1 MKIIITGALGHIG
14 SFIIRDFANKYP
26 ESEIFLIDNMMTQRF
41 CSLFNLPKNIK
52 FKFIEADILNFNFN
66 KILNENDILIHLAAI
81 TDAAGSFER
90 AEELENNNFNA
101 TKKVAIACSQT
112 GARLITLSSTSV
124 YGTQKLVV
132 SENCTEDE
140 LKPQSP
146 YAKTKLK
153 EEEFVLDLSQN
164 HDLKA
169 IICRFGTI
177 FGPSI
182 GMRFHTAVNK
192 FCWQAVMG
200 TPITIWSTAF
210 EQKRPYLDLNDASNA
225 FSHIITNNIFNGGI
239 YNVLTLNATV
249 KEIVEILQIKYPK
262 LKINFVDNQIMNQ
275 LSYEVS
281 NSKFKDTGFVFEGN
295 LKNRIFETIDLLETS
310 NYTPKI

>member
-26 ESEIFLIDNMMTQRF
+26 ESEIFLIDNMMTQRYS
-41 CSLFNLPKNIK
+41 SLFNLPKNIK
-52 FKFIEADILNFNFN
+52 FKFIEADILNFDFN
-66 KILNENDILIHLAAI
+66 KILSDNDILIHLAAI

-101 TKKVAIACSQT
+101 TKKVAIACSQI

-132 SENCTEDE
+132 SENCTEED

-153 EEEFVLDLSQN
+153 EEEFVLNLCQN
-164 HDLKA
+164 HGLKA

-200 TPITIWSTAF
+200 TPITVWSTAF

-225 FSHIITNNIFNGGI
+225 FSHIIQNNIFNGAI

-249 KEIVEILQIKYPK
+249 KEIVEIIQIKYPR

-295 LKNRIFETIDLLETS
+295 LKNRIFETIDLLKTS

>member
-1 MKIIITGALGHIG
+1 
-14 SFIIRDFANKYP
+14 
-26 ESEIFLIDNMMTQRF
+26 MMTQRY

-52 FKFIEADILNFNFN
+52 YKFIEADILNFDFN
-66 KILNENDILIHLAAI
+66 KLLNDADILIHLAAI
-81 TDAAGSFER
+81 TDAAGSFDR

-101 TKKVAIACSQT
+101 TKKVAIACTQT
-112 GARLITLSSTSV
+112 RARLITLSSTSV
-124 YGTQKLVV
+124 YGTQKLLV
-132 SENCTEDE
+132 SENCTEEE

-153 EEEFVLDLSQN
+153 EEEFVINLCQN
-164 HDLKA
+164 QGLKA
-169 IICRFGTI
+169 IVCRFGTI

-192 FCWQAVMG
+192 FCWQAVMDI
-200 TPITIWSTAF
+200 PLSVWSTAF
-210 EQKRPYLDLNDASNA
+210 EQKRPYLDLKDASNA
-225 FSHIITNNIFNGGI
+225 FAHIIKNNIFDGNI

-249 KEIVEILQIKYPK
+249 KEIVEIIQLKYPN

-281 NSKFKDTGFVFEGN
+281 NLKFTNTGYVFNGN
-295 LKNRIFETIDLLETS
+295 LKNSIFETIDLLQCANS
-310 NYTPKI
+310 N